1 MLHRSY
7 DIVSVRAHCVD
18 MTDTREWLK
27 RSSEKCKLIKLSILA
42 GLEPTRINP
51 IEYESIALTNRLHN
65 LFHVSH
71 TYLASQYIKF
81 IKSTIYPNTFLIRC
95 LKRQPTSKYT
105 HNYHQ
110 RAEII
115 YMLVDIIIISMLII

>member
-1 MLHRSY
+1 MYIIYGPHIKSDNKKKLCIRKWVVVWYCVLHRSY

-65 LFHVSH
+65 LFHVPH

-81 IKSTIYPNTFLIRC
+81 SKSTIYPNTF
-95 LKRQPTSKYT
+95 
-105 HNYHQ
+105 
-110 RAEII
+110 
-115 YMLVDIIIISMLII
+115 